1 MANEINVPQTVEQI
15 CNSHNLDREEV
26 ILAIE
31 ESFQKGA
38 EKSGK
43 EGMFFRIDRKSCEV
57 SAFRNGV
64 PYPMEELN
72 NLIGI
77 NGTSTVRSTLMQKI
91 NELVVEKSFQKCNQL
106 LNQLVRGTVI
116 QSNGRPGRPT
126 IVRLDNG
133 CEAILP
139 HGEKI
144 PVEGGRE
151 NFRQDD
157 HIYALVI
164 GVVKNGNRVK
174 TTLSRTR
181 PLFVKRLFEEMIPD
195 IKSGVVEIKALS
207 RDPGH
212 RSKIAVAT
220 DDPKIDVIGACIGYR
235 GQLIREI
242 NDVLRHEK
250 VDVIPW
256 SDNIQR
262 LIALALQPA
271 DVDEVILCEKLGRAI
286 VLVPRDQRSPAIG
299 KQGENVRLATRLVEW
314 DINIMLREELQDKLN
329 QAQAQFNSIEG
340 VSEKLA
346 DGLVG
351 EGFLSYA
358 DLSLIETDDLVEIG
372 GISPDEAE
380 AIIEIA
386 DERAQVEE
394 QEEEARRAKKRE
406 ERAREGGYRQQV
418 PPTGDLPDAV
428 SAPNDIP
435 ADNQPASDQ
444 PASDQPTDDQ
454 PTDDQPASDQ
464 PTESQSPE
472 NPSAPADDDSEGAA
486 RE

>member
-1 MANEINVPQTVEQI
+1 MISDINVPQTVELI
-15 CNSHNLDREEV
+15 CRNHNLDREEV
-26 ILAIE
+26 IVVIE

-38 EKSGK
+38 EKSGN
-43 EGMFFRIDRKSCEV
+43 EGMFFRIDRKTCDI
-57 SAFRNGV
+57 SAFRDGV
-64 PYPMEELN
+64 PYPTDQLN

-91 NELVVEKSFQKCNQL
+91 NELVVEKSYEKCNQL
-106 LNQLVRGTVI
+106 LNQLVRGTVL

-126 IVRLDNG
+126 VVRLDNG

-139 HGEKI
+139 HSEKI

-164 GVVKNGNRVK
+164 GVAKNGNRVK

-195 IKSGVVEIKALS
+195 IKSGIVEIKALS

-220 DDPKIDVIGACIGYR
+220 NDPKVDVIGACIGFR

-242 NDVLRHEK
+242 NEVLRHEK

-314 DINIMLREELQDKLN
+314 DISIMLREELQDKLN

-372 GISPDEAE
+372 GISPEEAE

-386 DERAQVEE
+386 DERAQIEE

-418 PPTGDLPDAV
+418 PPTDDVPGDI
-428 SAPNDIP
+428 SAPSDIP
-435 ADNQPASDQ
+435 TDGQPTEGPLSSDQ
-444 PASDQPTDDQ
+444 PASDQPAEDT
-454 PTDDQPASDQ
+454 
-464 PTESQSPE
+464 
-472 NPSAPADDDSEGAA
+472 SAPAATGSEEAP

>member
-1 MANEINVPQTVEQI
+1 MISDINVPQTVELI
-15 CNSHNLDREEV
+15 CKNNNLDREEV

-43 EGMFFRIDRKSCEV
+43 EGMFFRIDRKTCDI
-57 SAFRNGV
+57 SAFRDGV
-64 PYPMEELN
+64 PYPTDQLN

-77 NGTSTVRSTLMQKI
+77 NGASTVRSTLMQKI
-91 NELVVEKSFQKCNQL
+91 NELVVEKSYQKCSKL
-106 LNQLVRGTVI
+106 LNQLVRGRVI
-116 QSNGRPGRPT
+116 QGNGKPGRST
-126 IVRLDNG
+126 VVRLDNG

-139 HGEKI
+139 HSEKI

-151 NFRQDD
+151 IFRQEDD
-157 HIYALVI
+157 IYALVI
-164 GVVKNGNRVK
+164 GVTKNGNKVR

-195 IKSGVVEIKALS
+195 VKSGIVEIKALS

-220 DDPKIDVIGACIGYR
+220 NDPKIDVIGACIGFR

-242 NDVLRHEK
+242 NEVLRPEK

-256 SDNIQR
+256 SDNVQR

-314 DINIMLREELQDKLN
+314 DINIMLRDELQDRLN

-372 GISPDEAE
+372 GISPEEAE

-386 DERAQVEE
+386 DERAQIEE
-394 QEEEARRAKKRE
+394 REEEARKAKRKE

-418 PPTGDLPDAV
+418 SPPGDIPGNV

-435 ADNQPASDQ
+435 
-444 PASDQPTDDQ
+444 TE
-454 PTDDQPASDQ
+454 DQ
-464 PTESQSPE
+464 PTEDQPTE
-472 NPSAPADDDSEGAA
+472 VQPTEAPSAPAAADSEEAA